1 MIRGLL
7 IVSLVLLAPLAGNA
21 AEPATFFEKHCYAC
35 HDSATKEAGLDLSA
49 LKLELADAENFAR
62 WVKIHDRIA
71 RGATCDPR

>member
-7 IVSLVLLAPLAGNA
+7 IVSLLLLAPLAGYA

-49 LKLELADAENFAR
+49 LKLRPRCTVPRENPN
-62 WVKIHDRIA
+62 
-71 RGATCDPR
+71 GAPACSRFREK